1 VEKICVK
8 NPSRVL
14 TLILMI
20 LFIDLRTKQSH
31 LPIYLFA
38 ERKGLIHPGLAAN
51 PNLLYNSLRLTKI
64 PEMGIGS
71 KVNGL
76 VALMAYLAYWLA
88 GFC

>member
-8 NPSRVL
+8 NLLRVL

-38 ERKGLIHPGLAAN
+38 ERKGLIHPGLAEN

-64 PEMGIGS
+64 PEMGTGS

-76 VALMAYLAYWLA
+76 VALMAYLA
-88 GFC
+88 

>member
-1 VEKICVK
+1 MEKICVK
-8 NPSRVL
+8 NLLRVL

-38 ERKGLIHPGLAAN
+38 ERKGLIHPGLAEN

-64 PEMGIGS
+64 PEMGTGS

-76 VALMAYLAYWLA
+76 VALMAYLA
-88 GFC
+88 

>member
-1 VEKICVK
+1 
-8 NPSRVL
+8 
-14 TLILMI
+14 
-20 LFIDLRTKQSH
+20 
-31 LPIYLFA
+31 
-38 ERKGLIHPGLAAN
+38 LIHPGLAEN

-64 PEMGIGS
+64 PEMGTGS